1 MKATASKYRAPCDYK
16 RDAPSLRRL
25 ISTYPTNCS
34 PINNKHNKLVSD
46 VLLESDVLSKKKKQS
61 KLEGIRSTGSGSGSG
76 IRFSIKYIGLV
87 FPWWSR
93 G

>member
-1 MKATASKYRAPCDYK
+1 MNSHQMKATASKYRAPCDYK

-46 VLLESDVLSKKKKQS
+46 VLLESDVLSKKIELTGRNQKYW
-61 KLEGIRSTGSGSGSG
+61 LRIRE
-76 IRFSIKYIGLV
+76 RYQV
-87 FPWWSR
+87 QY
-93 G
+93 